1 MATLKLVD
9 VSIRD
14 GNQSLWSMT
23 GINTAQMMQAA
34 PLMERVGF
42 RAIDFTSSTH
52 MAVGV
57 RYNKDD
63 PWERIRLMH
72 RALPKVPLQFI
83 STGFRFISWE
93 TADHDFMR
101 LAYRTLMK
109 AGIGRFVLLDPMH
122 DMDAIIEVAKLVKE
136 EGNAENMGA
145 LTFTL
150 SPVHDD
156 AFYANCARQMA
167 QSGYFDLL
175 YLKDPSGLLS
185 PERARTLIPAIKA
198 QIGKLPLELHSHC
211 TIGLSQFN
219 YMVGAELGIDAL
231 HVAVGPLAHGS
242 SLPCASQTVANLKTH
257 GHSVEV
263 DEAALRKL
271 EQYYHA
277 LARAEGLPVGQPQAY
292 DASYLKHQL
301 AGGVL
306 TTTRRQLAELKLE
319 HRFDEVMAEVER
331 VRTELGSPIM
341 VTPFPQIV
349 TTQAMFNVLA
359 EERYSNIPD
368 QVIRYVIGRFGR
380 PTAPVDQNV
389 LDRIMAL
396 PRTAEIQQEP
406 TKMTL
411 KDRRKLFPA
420 SMPDEEFLLRAV
432 MPADQVDAMNTRAP
446 DQLYYNPELS
456 PVLKLLEEMK
466 KRPAVSHFKVQKQ
479 DFSLELRSGVNV
491 PPAAVLSPPTCSG

>member
-23 GINTAQMMQAA
+23 GINTAQMLQAA

-63 PWERIRLMH
+63 PWQRIRLMH
-72 RALPKVPLQFI
+72 RALPTVPLQFI

-122 DMDAIIEVAKLVKE
+122 DMNAVIEVAKLVKE
-136 EGNAENMGA
+136 EGEAENMGA

-150 SPVHDD
+150 SAVHDD

-185 PERARTLIPAIKA
+185 PERARTLIPAIKQ

-219 YMVGAELGIDAL
+219 YMVGAELGIAAL

-242 SLPCASQTVANLKTH
+242 SLPCASQTIANLKTH
-257 GHSVEV
+257 GHAVDV
-263 DEAALRKL
+263 DEQALRKL

-277 LARAEGLPVGQPQAY
+277 LARAEGLPAGQPQAY
-292 DASYLKHQL
+292 DASYLRHQL

-319 HRFDEVMAEVER
+319 HRFDEVMVEVER

-368 QVIRYVIGRFGR
+368 QVIRYVLGRFGR
-380 PTAPVDQNV
+380 PTAPVDPNV

-420 SMPDEEFLLRAV
+420 SMSDEEFLLRAV
-432 MPADQVDAMNTRAP
+432 MPPDQVDAMNTRAP

-456 PVLKLLEEMK
+456 PVLKLLTELK
-466 KRPAVSHFKVQKQ
+466 KRPAVSRFKVQKPG
-479 DFSLELRSGVNV
+479 FTLELRSD
-491 PPAAVLSPPTCSG
+491 AQ

>member
-1 MATLKLVD
+1 MAKLKLVD

-42 RAIDFTSSTH
+42 KAIDFTSSTH

-63 PWERIRLMH
+63 PWQRIRLMH
-72 RALPKVPLQFI
+72 RMLPNVPLQFI

-136 EGNAENMGA
+136 EGDAQNMGA

-150 SPVHDD
+150 SDVHNDT
-156 AFYANCARQMA
+156 FYANCARQMA

-185 PERARTLIPAIKA
+185 PERARTLIPAIKQ
-198 QIGKLPLELHSHC
+198 QIGDMPLELHSHC

-242 SLPCASQTVANLKTH
+242 SLPCASQTIANLRSH
-257 GHSVEV
+257 GHDVEV
-263 DEAALRKL
+263 DEHALRKL

-277 LARAEGLPVGQPQAY
+277 LARAEGLPAGQPQAY
-292 DASYLKHQL
+292 DASYLRHQL

-306 TTTRRQLAELKLE
+306 TTTRRQLAELNLE

-331 VRTELGSPIM
+331 VRAELGSPIM

-368 QVIRYVIGRFGR
+368 QVIRYVLGRFGR
-380 PTAPVDQNV
+380 PTAAVEQNV

-396 PRTAEIQQEP
+396 PRAAEIQQEP

-432 MPADQVDAMNTRAP
+432 MPADQVDAMHTHAP
-446 DQLYYNPELS
+446 DQLYYNPVLS
-456 PVLKLLEEMK
+456 PVLKLLEGLK
-466 KRPAVSHFKVQKQ
+466 KRPAVSHLKVQKE
-479 DFSLELRSGVNV
+479 DFSLELRSGDAQQTN
-491 PPAAVLSPPTCSG
+491 

>member
-1 MATLKLVD
+1 MATLDLVD

-23 GINTAQMMQAA
+23 GINTAQMLQAA

-42 RAIDFTSSTH
+42 SAIDFTSSTH
-52 MAVGV
+52 MAVSV

-72 RALPKVPLQFI
+72 RALPGVPLQFI

-101 LAYRTLMK
+101 LAYRSLQR

-122 DMDAIIEVAKLVKE
+122 DMDALLQVARIVKE
-136 EGNAENMGA
+136 EGDAQNMAA

-156 AFYANCARQMA
+156 PFYAACARRIA
-167 QSGYFDLL
+167 ASPDFDRL
-175 YLKDPSGLLS
+175 YIKDPSGLLT
-185 PERARTLIPAIKA
+185 PERARTLIPAVKK

-231 HVAVGPLAHGS
+231 HVAIGPLAHGS
-242 SLPCASQTVANLKTH
+242 SLPCASQTIANLRTH
-257 GHSVEV
+257 GHDVSV
-263 DEAALRKL
+263 DQKALKKL
-271 EQYYHA
+271 EDYYFS
-277 LARAEGLPVGQPQAY
+277 LARAEGLPSGQPMAY
-292 DASYLKHQL
+292 DASYLRHQL

-319 HRFDEVMAEVER
+319 NRFDEVMAEVER
-331 VRTELGSPIM
+331 VRFELGSPIM

-349 TTQAMFNVLA
+349 TTQALFNVLA

-368 QVIRYVIGRFGR
+368 QAIRYVLGRFGR
-380 PTAPVDQNV
+380 PTAAVDQNV

-396 PRTAEIQQEP
+396 PRTQEILQEP
-406 TKMTL
+406 TMMTL
-411 KDRRKLFPA
+411 KERRARFPA
-420 SMPDEEFLLRAV
+420 SMSDEEFLLRAV
-432 MPADQVDAMNTRAP
+432 MPADQVDAMHTRAP
-446 DQLYYNPELS
+446 QQLYYNPQLS
-456 PVLKLLEEMK
+456 PVLQLLNGIK
-466 KRPAVSHFKVQKQ
+466 QRPAMAHFRVSQP
-479 DFSLELRSGVNV
+479 DFSMELRSRSESPTA
-491 PPAAVLSPPTCSG
+491 PPAK

>member
-1 MATLKLVD
+1 MPELKLVD

-23 GINTAQMMQAA
+23 GLGTNQIMQAA

-52 MAVGV
+52 MSMAI
-57 RYNKDD
+57 RSHQDD

-72 RALPKVPLQFI
+72 QALPNVPLQFI

-109 AGIGRFVLLDPMH
+109 NGIGRFVLLDPMH
-122 DMDAIIEVAKLVKE
+122 DMDALLLVARIVKE
-136 EGNAENMGA
+136 EGEAENMAA

-150 SPVHDD
+150 SEVHDD
-156 AFYANCARQMA
+156 AFYANCARQIA
-167 QSGYFDLL
+167 ASGDFDLL
-175 YLKDPSGLLS
+175 YIKDPSGLLT
-185 PERARTLIPAIKA
+185 PDRARTLIPAVKKE
-198 QIGKLPLELHSHC
+198 IGNLPLELHSHC

-242 SLPCASQTVANLKTH
+242 SLPCASQTIANLKTH
-257 GHSVEV
+257 GFDV
-263 DEAALRKL
+263 DADVKALKKL
-271 EQYYHA
+271 EAFYFA

-292 DASYLKHQL
+292 DASYLRHQI

-319 HRFDEVMAEVER
+319 HKFEAVMAEVER
-331 VRTELGSPIM
+331 VREELGSPIM

-349 TTQAMFNVLA
+349 TTQAMMNVMG
-359 EERYSNIPD
+359 EERYGQISD
-368 QVIRYVIGRFGR
+368 QAIRYVLGRFGR
-380 PTAPVDQNV
+380 PTAPVNPNI
-389 LDRIMAL
+389 LDRIMSL
-396 PRTAEIQQEP
+396 PRTKEIENEP
-406 TKMTL
+406 VMMTL
-411 KDRRKLFPA
+411 KERRARFPKNM
-420 SMPDEEFLLRAV
+420 SDEEFLLRAV
-432 MPADQVDAMNTRAP
+432 MAPDLVDAMQTRSP
-446 DQLYYNPELS
+446 QQLHYNPDLA
-456 PVLKLLEEMK
+456 PVLKLLKGLKEK
-466 KRPAVSHFKVQKQ
+466 GSPAHFAVKQ
-479 DFSLELRSGVNV
+479 ADFSLELNSHNGKE
-491 PPAAVLSPPTCSG
+491 

>member
-1 MATLKLVD
+1 MATLDLVD

-23 GINTAQMMQAA
+23 GINTAQMLQAA

-42 RAIDFTSSTH
+42 SAIDFTSSTH
-52 MAVGV
+52 MAVSV

-72 RALPKVPLQFI
+72 RALPGVPLQFI

-101 LAYRTLMK
+101 LAYRSLQR

-122 DMDAIIEVAKLVKE
+122 DMDALLLVARIVKE
-136 EGNAENMGA
+136 EGEAQNMAA

-156 AFYANCARQMA
+156 AFYAACARRIA
-167 QSGYFDLL
+167 ASPHFDRL
-175 YLKDPSGLLS
+175 YIKDPSGLLS
-185 PERARTLIPAIKA
+185 PERARTLIPAVKKE
-198 QIGKLPLELHSHC
+198 IGNLPLELHSHC

-242 SLPCASQTVANLKTH
+242 SLPCASQTIANLRTH
-257 GHSVEV
+257 GHDVSV
-263 DEAALRKL
+263 DEKALKQL
-271 EQYYHA
+271 EQYYFGLA
-277 LARAEGLPVGQPQAY
+277 LAEGLPSGQPMAY
-292 DASYLKHQL
+292 DASYLRHQV

-306 TTTRRQLAELKLE
+306 TTTRRQLAELRLE
-319 HRFDEVMAEVER
+319 HRFNDVMAEVER
-331 VRTELGSPIM
+331 VRYELGSPIM

-349 TTQAMFNVLA
+349 TTQALFNVIA
-359 EERYSNIPD
+359 DERYGNITD
-368 QVIRYVIGRFGR
+368 QAIRYVLGRFGR
-380 PTAPVDQNV
+380 PTAPVDPNV

-396 PRTAEIQQEP
+396 PRTREILAEP
-406 TKMTL
+406 TMMTL
-411 KDRRKLFPA
+411 KERRARFPA
-420 SMPDEEFLLRAV
+420 SMKDEEFLLRAV
-432 MPADQVDAMNTRAP
+432 MPGDQVDAMHTRAP
-446 DQLYYNPELS
+446 HGLHYNPQLS
-456 PVLKLLEEMK
+456 PVLQLLQGVK
-466 KRPAVSHFKVQKQ
+466 QRPTVAYFHVKQ
-479 DFSLELRSGVNV
+479 PDFSLELRSRSASQGTPSDVH
-491 PPAAVLSPPTCSG
+491 A